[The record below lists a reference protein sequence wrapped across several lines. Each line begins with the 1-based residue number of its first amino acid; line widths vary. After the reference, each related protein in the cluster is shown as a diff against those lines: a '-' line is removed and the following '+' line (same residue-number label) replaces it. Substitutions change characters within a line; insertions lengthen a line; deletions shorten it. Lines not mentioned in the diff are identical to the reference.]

1 MNKFKITKAYENTYV
16 RKSEIV
22 GHYSSASQH
31 FFTIPK
37 TEEKIKS
44 AVLKDSTAREKKL
57 YNLYM
62 S

>member
-1 MNKFKITKAYENTYV
+1 MNKFKMIKAYENTYV
-16 RKSEIV
+16 RKCEIV

-44 AVLKDSTAREKKL
+44 AVLKDSTSRE
-57 YNLYM
+57 
-62 S
+62 